1 MAELSI
7 LRGYRGQKLFNE
19 DLANAKNRRKLSEL
33 ALENAPEDRKFLLA
47 SREQTQKEWGFK
59 NQAEQISQI
68 NNWSTF
74 AINQLGMANNATDF
88 NATIARMQRDQGL
101 PDEYARPFVMDPNL
115 TGEAFEAARK
125 DKLTKL
131 SSIKSQMEQQME
143 LFKHDL
149 AMKEQAAKNQGLL
162 DLEAARGKNDISL
175 ESLRHSNNLAEGP
188 RYAPSELGR
197 LMEEQAKYP
206 PGSPERQQ
214 YQQLIDNITS
224 RTSRDYTLSDRF
236 KAIEMANEDYDR
248 QYADFDPG
256 TGAFKGYKEKAP
268 PRDQWVNRRAAG
280 YINPTLSDLGG
291 GGGGKDE
298 IDVSGL
304 TVDNVGKAAENLNW
318 EEESISALFQELIK
332 AGKTDVAQALQ
343 EATKEKEKYVNK
355 KKESKETLKDLG
367 QANPN
372 LVPVPKPNLTL
383 SSFANQST
391 PPPDIKKLRSV
402 GPVEKKEKSEA
413 EILRELQGKMAD
425 KNKKKQMQEANQLSD
440 ELYKIKQAEEEK
452 KKRNK

>member
-1 MAELSI
+1 MAELSF
-7 LRGYRGQKLFNE
+7 LRGYREQKLFNE
-19 DLANAKNRRKLSEL
+19 ELANAKLRRRLSEL
-33 ALENAPEDRKFLLA
+33 AVEHEPEDRQFQLA
-47 SREQTQKEWGFK
+47 SRAQTKKEWGYK
-59 NQAEQISQI
+59 NQAEEYARI
-68 NNWSTF
+68 NNYTTF
-74 AINQLGMANNATDF
+74 ALNQLGMANNAQEYNTV
-88 NATIARMQRDQGL
+88 IAKMQRDQGL

-224 RTSRDYTLSDRF
+224 RTSRDYTLSDRVRTEMDVQ
-236 KAIEMANEDYDR
+236 KAYYD
-248 QYADFDPG
+248 DPSI
-256 TGAFKGYKEKAP
+256 GYKDP
-268 PRDQWVNRRAAG
+268 TTGQWTQYQG
-280 YINPTLSDLGG
+280 TPTLSEYKRRFGLGSPSPEPGG
-291 GGGGKDE
+291 GGL
-298 IDVSGL
+298 DVSGL

-383 SSFANQST
+383 SSFANQTT

-402 GPVEKKEKSEA
+402 GPVEKKEKSES

>member
-1 MAELSI
+1 
-7 LRGYRGQKLFNE
+7 
-19 DLANAKNRRKLSEL
+19 
-33 ALENAPEDRKFLLA
+33 
-47 SREQTQKEWGFK
+47 
-59 NQAEQISQI
+59 
-68 NNWSTF
+68 
-74 AINQLGMANNATDF
+74 
-88 NATIARMQRDQGL
+88 
-101 PDEYARPFVMDPNL
+101 
-115 TGEAFEAARK
+115 
-125 DKLTKL
+125 
-131 SSIKSQMEQQME
+131 MEQQME

-175 ESLRHSNNLAEGP
+175 ELLRHSNNLAEGP

>member
-149 AMKEQAAKNQGLL
+149 AMKEQAARNQGQLDVVAAQNQGDI
-162 DLEAARGKNDISL
+162 DLEK
-175 ESLRHSNNLAEGP
+175 LRHSNNLAEGP

-224 RTSRDYTLSDRF
+224 RMPRDYTLSDRVRTEMDVQ
-236 KAIEMANEDYDR
+236 KAYYD
-248 QYADFDPG
+248 DPSI
-256 TGAFKGYKEKAP
+256 GYKDP
-268 PRDQWVNRRAAG
+268 TTGQWTQYQG
-280 YINPTLSDLGG
+280 TPTLSEYKRRFGLGSPSPEPGG
-291 GGGGKDE
+291 GGL
-298 IDVSGL
+298 DVSGL

>member
-19 DLANAKNRRKLSEL
+19 ELANAKLRRRLSEL
-33 ALENAPEDRKFLLA
+33 AVEHEPEDRQFQLA
-47 SREQTQKEWGFK
+47 SRAQTKKEWGYK
-59 NQAEQISQI
+59 NQAEEYARI
-68 NNWSTF
+68 NNYTTF
-74 AINQLGMANNATDF
+74 ALNQLGMANNAQEYNTV
-88 NATIARMQRDQGL
+88 IAKMQRDQGL

-149 AMKEQAAKNQGLL
+149 AMKEQAAKIQGLL

-224 RTSRDYTLSDRF
+224 RTSRDYTLSDRVRTEMDVQ
-236 KAIEMANEDYDR
+236 KAYYD
-248 QYADFDPG
+248 DPSI
-256 TGAFKGYKEKAP
+256 GYKDP
-268 PRDQWVNRRAAG
+268 TTGQWTQYQG
-280 YINPTLSDLGG
+280 TPTLSEYKRRFGLGSPSPEPGG
-291 GGGGKDE
+291 GGL
-298 IDVSGL
+298 DVSGL

-425 KNKKKQMQEANQLSD
+425 KNKKKQMQEANQLSV

>member
-1 MAELSI
+1 MAELSF
-7 LRGYRGQKLFNE
+7 LRGYREQKLFNE
-19 DLANAKNRRKLSEL
+19 ELANAKLRRRLSEL
-33 ALENAPEDRKFLLA
+33 AVEHEPEDRQFQLA
-47 SREQTQKEWGFK
+47 SRAQTKKEWGYK
-59 NQAEQISQI
+59 NQAEEYARI
-68 NNWSTF
+68 NNYTTF
-74 AINQLGMANNATDF
+74 ALNQLGMANNAQEYNTV
-88 NATIARMQRDQGL
+88 IAKMQRDQGL

-224 RTSRDYTLSDRF
+224 RTSRDYTLSDRVRTEMDVQ
-236 KAIEMANEDYDR
+236 KAYYD
-248 QYADFDPG
+248 DPSI
-256 TGAFKGYKEKAP
+256 GYKDP
-268 PRDQWVNRRAAG
+268 TTGQWTQYQG
-280 YINPTLSDLGG
+280 TPTLSEYKRRFGLGSPSPEPGG
-291 GGGGKDE
+291 GGL
-298 IDVSGL
+298 DVSGL

-402 GPVEKKEKSEA
+402 GPVEKKEKSES

-425 KNKKKQMQEANQLSD
+425 KNKKKQMQEANQLSV

>member
-1 MAELSI
+1 MAELSF
-7 LRGYRGQKLFNE
+7 LRGYREQKLFNE
-19 DLANAKNRRKLSEL
+19 ELANAKLRRRLSEL
-33 ALENAPEDRKFLLA
+33 AVEHEPEDRQFQLA
-47 SREQTQKEWGFK
+47 SRAQTKKEWGYK
-59 NQAEQISQI
+59 NQAEEYARI
-68 NNWSTF
+68 NNYTTF
-74 AINQLGMANNATDF
+74 ALNQLGMANNAQEYNTV
-88 NATIARMQRDQGL
+88 IAKMQRDQGL

-149 AMKEQAAKNQGLL
+149 AMKEQAAKIQGLL

-224 RTSRDYTLSDRF
+224 RTSRDYTLSDRVRTEMDVQ
-236 KAIEMANEDYDR
+236 KAYYD
-248 QYADFDPG
+248 DPSI
-256 TGAFKGYKEKAP
+256 GYKDP
-268 PRDQWVNRRAAG
+268 TTGQWTQYQG
-280 YINPTLSDLGG
+280 TPTLSEYKRRFGLGSPSPEPGG
-291 GGGGKDE
+291 GGL
-298 IDVSGL
+298 DVSGL

-343 EATKEKEKYVNK
+343 EATKKKEKYVNK
-355 KKESKETLKDLG
+355 KKKSKETLKDLG

-383 SSFANQST
+383 SSFANQTT

-425 KNKKKQMQEANQLSD
+425 KNKKKQMQEANQLSV

>member
-1 MAELSI
+1 MAELSF
-7 LRGYRGQKLFNE
+7 LRGYREQKLFNE
-19 DLANAKNRRKLSEL
+19 ELANAKLRRRLSEL
-33 ALENAPEDRKFLLA
+33 AVEHEPEDRQFQLA
-47 SREQTQKEWGFK
+47 SRAQTKKEWGYK
-59 NQAEQISQI
+59 NQAEEYARI
-68 NNWSTF
+68 NNYTTF
-74 AINQLGMANNATDF
+74 ALNQLGMANNAQEYNTV
-88 NATIARMQRDQGL
+88 IAKMQRDQGL

-149 AMKEQAAKNQGLL
+149 AMKEQAAKIQGLL

-224 RTSRDYTLSDRF
+224 RTSRDYTLSDRVRTEMDVQ
-236 KAIEMANEDYDR
+236 KAYYD
-248 QYADFDPG
+248 DPSI
-256 TGAFKGYKEKAP
+256 GYKDP
-268 PRDQWVNRRAAG
+268 TTGQWTQYQG
-280 YINPTLSDLGG
+280 TPTLSEYKRRFGLGSPSPEPGG
-291 GGGGKDE
+291 GGL
-298 IDVSGL
+298 DVSGL

-383 SSFANQST
+383 SSFANQTT

-425 KNKKKQMQEANQLSD
+425 KNKKKQMQEANQLSV

>member
-1 MAELSI
+1 MAELSF
-7 LRGYRGQKLFNE
+7 LRGYREQKLFNE
-19 DLANAKNRRKLSEL
+19 ELANAKLRRRLSEL
-33 ALENAPEDRKFLLA
+33 AVEHEPEDRQFQLA
-47 SREQTQKEWGFK
+47 SRAQTKKEWGYK
-59 NQAEQISQI
+59 NQAEEYARI
-68 NNWSTF
+68 NNYTTF
-74 AINQLGMANNATDF
+74 ALNQLGMANNAQEYNTV
-88 NATIARMQRDQGL
+88 IAKMQRDQGL

-149 AMKEQAAKNQGLL
+149 AMKEQAAKIQGLL

-224 RTSRDYTLSDRF
+224 RTSRDYTLSDRVRTEMDVQ
-236 KAIEMANEDYDR
+236 KAYYD
-248 QYADFDPG
+248 DPSI
-256 TGAFKGYKEKAP
+256 GYKDP
-268 PRDQWVNRRAAG
+268 TTGQWTQYQG
-280 YINPTLSDLGG
+280 TPTLSEYKRRFGLGSPSPEPGG
-291 GGGGKDE
+291 GGL
-298 IDVSGL
+298 DVSGL

-383 SSFANQST
+383 SSFANQTT

-425 KNKKKQMQEANQLSD
+425 KNKKKQMQEASQLLD

>member
-1 MAELSI
+1 
-7 LRGYRGQKLFNE
+7 
-19 DLANAKNRRKLSEL
+19 
-33 ALENAPEDRKFLLA
+33 
-47 SREQTQKEWGFK
+47 
-59 NQAEQISQI
+59 
-68 NNWSTF
+68 
-74 AINQLGMANNATDF
+74 
-88 NATIARMQRDQGL
+88 
-101 PDEYARPFVMDPNL
+101 
-115 TGEAFEAARK
+115 
-125 DKLTKL
+125 
-131 SSIKSQMEQQME
+131 
-143 LFKHDL
+143 
-149 AMKEQAAKNQGLL
+149 
-162 DLEAARGKNDISL
+162 
-175 ESLRHSNNLAEGP
+175 
-188 RYAPSELGR
+188 
-197 LMEEQAKYP
+197 MEEQAKYP

-224 RTSRDYTLSDRF
+224 RTSRDYTLSDRVRTEMDVQ
-236 KAIEMANEDYDR
+236 KAYYD
-248 QYADFDPG
+248 DPSI
-256 TGAFKGYKEKAP
+256 GYKDP
-268 PRDQWVNRRAAG
+268 TTGQWTQYQG
-280 YINPTLSDLGG
+280 TPTLSEYKRRFGLGSPSPEPGG
-291 GGGGKDE
+291 GGL
-298 IDVSGL
+298 DVSGL

>member
-1 MAELSI
+1 
-7 LRGYRGQKLFNE
+7 
-19 DLANAKNRRKLSEL
+19 
-33 ALENAPEDRKFLLA
+33 
-47 SREQTQKEWGFK
+47 
-59 NQAEQISQI
+59 
-68 NNWSTF
+68 
-74 AINQLGMANNATDF
+74 
-88 NATIARMQRDQGL
+88 
-101 PDEYARPFVMDPNL
+101 
-115 TGEAFEAARK
+115 
-125 DKLTKL
+125 
-131 SSIKSQMEQQME
+131 
-143 LFKHDL
+143 
-149 AMKEQAAKNQGLL
+149 
-162 DLEAARGKNDISL
+162 
-175 ESLRHSNNLAEGP
+175 
-188 RYAPSELGR
+188 
-197 LMEEQAKYP
+197 
-206 PGSPERQQ
+206 
-214 YQQLIDNITS
+214 
-224 RTSRDYTLSDRF
+224 
-236 KAIEMANEDYDR
+236 
-248 QYADFDPG
+248 
-256 TGAFKGYKEKAP
+256 
-268 PRDQWVNRRAAG
+268 
-280 YINPTLSDLGG
+280 
-291 GGGGKDE
+291 
-298 IDVSGL
+298 
-304 TVDNVGKAAENLNW
+304 VDNVGKAAENLNW

>member
-1 MAELSI
+1 MAELSF
-7 LRGYRGQKLFNE
+7 LRGYREQKLFNE
-19 DLANAKNRRKLSEL
+19 ELANAKLRRRLSEL
-33 ALENAPEDRKFLLA
+33 AVEHEPEDRQFQLA
-47 SREQTQKEWGFK
+47 SRAQTKKEWGYK
-59 NQAEQISQI
+59 NQAEEYARI
-68 NNWSTF
+68 NNYTTF
-74 AINQLGMANNATDF
+74 ALNQLGMANNAQEYNTV
-88 NATIARMQRDQGL
+88 IAKMQRDQGL

-224 RTSRDYTLSDRF
+224 RTSRDYTLSDRVRTEMDVQ
-236 KAIEMANEDYDR
+236 KAYYD
-248 QYADFDPG
+248 DPSI
-256 TGAFKGYKEKAP
+256 GYKDP
-268 PRDQWVNRRAAG
+268 TTGQWTQYQG
-280 YINPTLSDLGG
+280 TPTLSEYKRRFGLGSPSPEPGG
-291 GGGGKDE
+291 GGL
-298 IDVSGL
+298 DVSGL

-355 KKESKETLKDLG
+355 KKKSKETLKDLG

-383 SSFANQST
+383 SSFANQTT

-425 KNKKKQMQEANQLSD
+425 KNKKKQMQEASQLSD